1 MELLVLLLELPL
13 LPLELGELFLELY
26 ELFLELVVPYFEMVV
41 LLLDLSGKSTLHIS
55 VKHQMSNVFNQ
66 LITFREVNGCH
77 IN

>member
-13 LPLELGELFLELY
+13 LPLELY

-41 LLLDLSGKSTLHIS
+41 LLLELPGKSTLHIS